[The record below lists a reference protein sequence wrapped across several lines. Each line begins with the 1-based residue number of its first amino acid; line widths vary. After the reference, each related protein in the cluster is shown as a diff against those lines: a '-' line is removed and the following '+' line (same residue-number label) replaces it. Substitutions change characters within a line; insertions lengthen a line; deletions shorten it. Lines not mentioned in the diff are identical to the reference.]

1 MTEGVNRMQRSIAFQ
16 TLGCKLN
23 QYETDALAARFRDNG
38 YRIVAPTDPADCY
51 VINTC
56 TVTNKGDR
64 KSRNAIHR
72 AVRLKD
78 RVLPVIASE
87 TPAIE
92 QMPGLTQGFPSAEAM
107 VVVTG
112 CYVESAWDTI
122 SKDTRVIAVPNDAK
136 QSIFELV
143 DARMNGE
150 MLGPEELPRGVFNY
164 GMQSQLFHTRAM
176 IKVQDGCDNFCSF
189 CIIPSVRGRAVSRP
203 QKAILDELRLLVEKG
218 YREIVLTGVN
228 ISRYADADTGFSDLV
243 EQMLDVDGDFRLRI
257 SSLEPDRITGHFL
270 DLFEHPKM
278 APHLH
283 LCLQSGS
290 ERILLQMRRQYTASE
305 YRGIAETLRAKYPDF
320 NLTTDCI
327 VGFPGET
334 EEDFQASC
342 NMIRSIGFSHVHT
355 FPYSRRQG
363 TRAERMPD
371 QVSEKEKKRRATAIR
386 ELSYTGKL
394 QYRRQMEGTTQRL
407 LVERVQDGIAYGYT
421 EHYVPVAVPIP
432 VEMRSAELHNQF
444 LSVRIEHLPTPSSP
458 DLESD
463 LRAPAHLTDVVR
475 QAG

>member
-1 MTEGVNRMQRSIAFQ
+1 MTEGRNGVQRTIAFQ

-72 AVRLKD
+72 AVRLKE
-78 RVLPVIASE
+78 RVLPVIANGAS
-87 TPAIE
+87 AAGHV
-92 QMPGLTQGFPSAEAM
+92 PGLTQGFPSEEAI

-122 SKDTRVIAVPNDAK
+122 SNDTRVIAVPNDAK

-150 MLGPEELPRGVFNY
+150 TLGPDELPRGVFNY

-176 IKVQDGCDNFCSF
+176 IKIQDGCDNFCSF
-189 CIIPSVRGRAVSRP
+189 CIIPSVRGRAISRP
-203 QKAILDELRLLVEKG
+203 QDAILDELRSLVDKG

-228 ISRYADADTGFSDLV
+228 ISRYADEKTGFSGLV

-257 SSLEPDRITGHFL
+257 SSLEPDRINSHFL

-305 YRGIAETLRAKYPDF
+305 YRRIAETLREKYPDF

-334 EEDFQASC
+334 DEDFHASC
-342 NMIRSIGFSHVHT
+342 DMIRSIGFSHVHT

-371 QVSEKEKKRRATAIR
+371 QVSEQEKKHRAAAIR
-386 ELSYTGKL
+386 ELSYAGKL
-394 QYRRQMEGTTQRL
+394 QYRRQMEGRTQRL
-407 LVERVQDGIAYGYT
+407 LVERVHDGFACGYT
-421 EHYVPVAVPIP
+421 GHYIPVAVPVP
-432 VEMRSAELHNQF
+432 VEMRSVELHNQF
-444 LSVRIEHLPTPSSP
+444 LPVRIERLPTPSSP
-458 DLESD
+458 DLDSD
-463 LRAPAHLTDVVR
+463 LRAPAHLTDVVQ
-475 QAG
+475 QAV